1 MKKKL
6 FLIMFIIFFNVIF
19 NNSINACTT
28 AIIGVKASKLKIP
41 MLWKNRDTSYLSNK
55 IIFVKESPFS
65 YLGIINAKET
75 SGNNV
80 YAGLNS
86 EGFGIINTVAYNLP
100 IDKSEFIDLEG
111 RIMADALRL
120 CKTVDDFEDY
130 IKKNLGR
137 TLGSWA
143 NYGVIDAEG
152 KAAVFEVYNHGY
164 YRIDT
169 NNTDRRYIVNTN
181 FARNGEKGKGA
192 GYIRF
197 EQATKLFKKI
207 PRGEITHEYIF
218 KNISRNFGH
227 PYLIHPTL
235 NELKDRTRK
244 TPYWIFNGDCIDRPS
259 TSAAIIINGR
269 GKQKNSVATMWVI
282 LGEPLTSIA
291 VPLWVESGRVPDEM
305 FKGEISLL
313 NKEALRIKKIIHP
326 FTEGNKKNYM
336 NTVKLVNKEKK
347 GFLPILLKAE
357 NEIFSE
363 TENFLKKTH
372 TKKEYSD
379 FQNKMAKKALKVLKT
394 IPFI

>member
-1 MKKKL
+1 MKNKSF
-6 FLIMFIIFFNVIF
+6 FLTFIVFFSIIFF

-28 AIIGVKASKLKIP
+28 AIIGVKASKSKIP
-41 MLWKNRDTSYLSNK
+41 MLWKNRDTGYLSNK

-65 YLGIINAKET
+65 YIGIINAKET

-86 EGFGIINTVAYNLP
+86 QGFGIINTVAYNLP
-100 IDKSEFIDLEG
+100 IDKSEFVDLEG

-120 CKTVDDFEDY
+120 CKTVDDFEKY

-143 NYGVIDAEG
+143 NYGVIDANG
-152 KAAVFEVYNHGY
+152 KAVVFEIYNHGY

-169 NNTDRRYIVNTN
+169 NDSNRTYIVNTN
-181 FARNGEKGKGA
+181 FARNGKKGKGA

-207 PRGEITHEYIF
+207 PKGKITHEYIF

-235 NELKDRTRK
+235 NELKNRTGK
-244 TPYWIFNGDCIDRPS
+244 TPFWIFNGDCIDRPS
-259 TSAAIIINGR
+259 TSAAIIINGKR
-269 GKQKNSVATMWVI
+269 KQNSVATMWVI
-282 LGEPLTSIA
+282 LGEPLSSIA
-291 VPLWVESGRVPDEM
+291 VPLWVEAETVPDEM
-305 FKGEISLL
+305 LKGEKSVL
-313 NKEALRIKKIIHP
+313 NSEALRIKKIIHP

-336 NTVKLVNKEKK
+336 NLAKLVNKEKK
-347 GFLPILLKAE
+347 GFLPILLKTE
-357 NEIFSE
+357 NEIFIE
-363 TENFLKKTH
+363 TEKFLKKTH
-372 TKKEYSD
+372 TKKEYAD
-379 FQNKMAKKALKVLKT
+379 FQNKMAEKALRVLKT
-394 IPFI
+394 IK